1 MSLETTPALRVEL
14 LTPILKELAESKGN
28 LRMLGWLNSNIIQNE
43 SHLPLAN
50 GHSIQPSLRFEFI
63 GPGSEV
69 VESEHYISH
78 NLSIDMVY
86 AIANRIYDSI
96 KKMIEQDIIM
106 SAYDI
111 VALPLAVNNKNETK
125 ANVAIFAF
133 LSPIYRDHSLHEL
146 QDLFDTQSIEFQIC
160 GEGQLATKTLKEGED
175 F

>member
-1 MSLETTPALRVEL
+1 MSQETIPVLRVEL
-14 LTPILKELAESKGN
+14 LTPILKELAESKGDS
-28 LRMLGWLNSNIIQNE
+28 RISGWLNSNIIQNE

-50 GHSIQPSLRFEFI
+50 GRSIQPSLRFEFV

-69 VESEHYISH
+69 VESQHSISH
-78 NLSIDMVY
+78 NLPIDMVY
-86 AIANRIYDSI
+86 VIVNRVYGSI

-125 ANVAIFAF
+125 ANVVIFAF
-133 LSPIYRDHSLHEL
+133 LSPIYRDHSLREL
-146 QDLFDTQSIEFQIC
+146 QDLFDAQSIEFQIC
-160 GEGQLATKTLKEGED
+160 EEGQLATKALKEGVD